1 MVKTLPFNAGDVGSI
16 PGHGAKIPYACS
28 QRTKTQNRSNIVT
41 NQQILK
47 MAHIKKILKKKKKM
61 DYNENKSPL
70 YDFSLQII
78 SVFGMSVSLFQSVL
92 GNSG

>member
-1 MVKTLPFNAGDVGSI
+1 
-16 PGHGAKIPYACS
+16 
-28 QRTKTQNRSNIVT
+28 
-41 NQQILK
+41 
-47 MAHIKKILKKKKKM
+47 M

-78 SVFGMSVSLFQSVL
+78 AVFGMSVSLVQSVL